1 MSGFNG
7 PKKNVYVY
15 ELPYAE
21 RKQFCS
27 IIDMNDKWEDLG
39 GKYMKFDCATLFKI
53 GKAFMRNHSPTDEL
67 LNLWGEQN
75 HTVLELF
82 ILLSEMQHF
91 QAMGILKPFV
101 DKKYHKLI
109 YQGDQNF
116 SNLVNTTSSNH
127 NYSRTDDNHITLNS
141 NSLKKKNYVNLN
153 QQYINVNDE
162 RIEKNLDPSTMLSSA
177 EACTPLITY
186 DELGKATNNWNKTNI
201 LGKGGFGVVFKGI
214 WKNTAVAIKRL
225 EAQKGAEQEF
235 NVLEAQRQQS
245 LRELKYLNSCR
256 HDNVLSLYGFSIGG
270 EKPCLVYQYMPNGS
284 LEDRLQ
290 CRQGT
295 KPLTWS
301 QRYKIA
307 TGSAR
312 GLQFLHSMVL
322 IHGDIKSA
330 NILLDPYFEPRIGD
344 FGLAR
349 EGPLQQYTHVKVS
362 HVHGTRPYLPDEFLR
377 GKKFSTKVDTFSF
390 GVVLFEIAT
399 GQRAYDSSRKDKFLK
414 EYVENYDNSIELIDT
429 KAGPDDSNMF
439 PCFISLGKNCVSYR
453 PKDRPDMEQV
463 LKQFDIIM
471 LQEKQQC
478 TVRHN
483 SIPTNH
489 LELQMRKLSI
499 PSGSY
504 HPQAWLFSPV
514 PSNQLLKQNS
524 SPAPHYA
531 AATAVTTP
539 DQVDVVVM
547 PLIEERDKHSIK
559 SSSSPTSVE
568 FTIGTPNVP
577 FINVSLS
584 ETKSLCESKNKF
596 SESKLQTID
605 SELQSSN
612 KESKV
617 NFDEKYFSSRS
628 S

>member
-1 MSGFNG
+1 MSKTNL
-7 PKKNVYVY
+7 KKINMFIY

-21 RKQFCS
+21 RKDFCS

-39 GKYMKFDCATLFKI
+39 GKYMNFDCATLFKI

-82 ILLSEMQHF
+82 IILSKMRHY
-91 QAMGILKPFV
+91 QAMSILKPFV
-101 DKKYHKLI
+101 DQKYHKLI
-109 YQGDQNF
+109 YQGEKKF
-116 SNLVNTTSSNH
+116 SNLVETGISDLYDKTDSNLIKL
-127 NYSRTDDNHITLNS
+127 NNNSRQSRSNNRINQQDINTLNKS
-141 NSLKKKNYVNLN
+141 NEAKS
-153 QQYINVNDE
+153 
-162 RIEKNLDPSTMLSSA
+162 LDPTTMQSSA

-186 DELGKATNNWNKTNI
+186 NELEKATNNWDKANI

-256 HDNVLSLYGFSIGG
+256 HDNILSLYGFSIGG

-290 CRQGT
+290 CRQQT
-295 KPLTWS
+295 KPLSWC

-377 GKKFSTKVDTFSF
+377 GKKFSAKVDTFSF

-399 GQRAYDSSRKDKFLK
+399 GQRAYDSSRDHKFLK
-414 EYVENYDNSIELIDT
+414 DHVENNDNSISEMIDA
-429 KAGPDDSNMF
+429 KAGLDECNVF
-439 PCFISLGKNCVSYR
+439 PCLISLGKKCVNFK
-453 PKDRPDMEQV
+453 PKDRPEMEQV
-463 LKQFDIIM
+463 LKQLDTII
-471 LQEKQQC
+471 LQDKHQS
-478 TVRHN
+478 TVRH
-483 SIPTNH
+483 SFVPTNQ
-489 LELQMRKLSI
+489 LEVQMRKLSV

-504 HPQAWLFSPV
+504 HPQPWLFVIS
-514 PSNQLLKQNS
+514 
-524 SPAPHYA
+524 
-531 AATAVTTP
+531 
-539 DQVDVVVM
+539 
-547 PLIEERDKHSIK
+547 
-559 SSSSPTSVE
+559 
-568 FTIGTPNVP
+568 
-577 FINVSLS
+577 
-584 ETKSLCESKNKF
+584 
-596 SESKLQTID
+596 
-605 SELQSSN
+605 
-612 KESKV
+612 
-617 NFDEKYFSSRS
+617 
-628 S
+628 